1 MTLEKLRQR
10 ATMIILL
17 TALTTLTACADNSQ
31 RRGGGRQQGGQQG
44 GPPAEAY
51 TACEGQEE
59 GSIVSIK
66 SPKGETLNATCT
78 MINGKLA
85 AVPERPKQ
93 R

>member
-1 MTLEKLRQR
+1 MNLDKLRQR

-17 TALTTLTACADNSQ
+17 TSLTTLTACADNNQ
-31 RRGGGRQQGGQQG
+31 QGGGRQQGGQHS

-59 GSIVSIK
+59 GAIVSIK

-78 MINGKLA
+78 MIDGKLA
-85 AVPERPKQ
+85 AVPEGLKQ

>member
-1 MTLEKLRQR
+1 MTLDKLRQR
-10 ATMIILL
+10 ATVIILL
-17 TALTTLTACADNSQ
+17 TSLATLTACADND
-31 RRGGGRQQGGQQG
+31 RRGGGRQRGGEQG

-51 TACEGQEE
+51 TACEGLEE
-59 GSIVSIK
+59 GAIVSIK

-85 AVPERPKQ
+85 AVPERPRQ

>member
-1 MTLEKLRQR
+1 MTLEKLCQR
-10 ATMIILL
+10 AAMIILL
-17 TALTTLTACADNSQ
+17 TSLATLTACADNSQ
-31 RRGGGRQQGGQQG
+31 RGGGRQQGGQN

-59 GSIVSIK
+59 GAIISIK
-66 SPKGETLNATCT
+66 SPEGKTLNATCT

-85 AVPERPKQ
+85 AVPEGRKK